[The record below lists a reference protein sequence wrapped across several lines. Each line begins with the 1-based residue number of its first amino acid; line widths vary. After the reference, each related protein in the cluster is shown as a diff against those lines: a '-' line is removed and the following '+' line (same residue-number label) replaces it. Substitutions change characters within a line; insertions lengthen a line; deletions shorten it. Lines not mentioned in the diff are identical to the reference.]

1 MKNQKEKPFL
11 KKGDLFV
18 ISNVHPYRDDY
29 MGDTLERYNESR
41 GVDNPMVING
51 ELWEYDEKYCKEDE
65 VIRLSHKCDKD
76 YGYDELYDFVYWLL
90 ETEYGLGCD
99 DSVLIHR
106 ISKYQSSQKF
116 PMYVRNLRYETV
128 VRVRDRFGKTDLN
141 EIKLHRLEGIDWG
154 SEERG
159 RYVELRGSLS
169 ERTPLNKMMIDVLNG
184 IRDFDESQRR
194 LRKKRVKNYKK
205 KQTTNRS

>member
-18 ISNVHPYRDDY
+18 ISNVQSYRDDY
-29 MGDTLERYNESR
+29 MGDTLERYNESL
-41 GVDNPMVING
+41 GVHNPMFING
-51 ELWEYDEKYCKEDE
+51 ELWEYDEKYCKEGE

-90 ETEYGLGCD
+90 ETEYGIGCD
-99 DSVLIHR
+99 DGVLIQR
-106 ISKYQSSQKF
+106 ISSKPKF
-116 PMYVRNLRYETV
+116 PMYVRNVRYEKV

-159 RYVELRGSLS
+159 RYVELRGCLS
-169 ERTPLNKMMIDVLNG
+169 ENTPLNKLMISVMNG
-184 IRDFDESQRR
+184 IRDFDEER
-194 LRKKRVKNYKK
+194 LRMKTVKNVGKK
-205 KQTTNRS
+205 KMEVK